1 MKIFKIIVP
10 LSCAILL
17 CSCGTGTSQN
27 EASSDSKKVAA
38 MVESKES
45 ATKIYLKD
53 YATMEFDGNDTVGRI
68 SKFGID
74 TEQMV
79 IDNSTVFGGSSD
91 EIILDVAEYIDTK
104 TDISRYLSNGDTT
117 ELIVDDKYTKLED
130 KYNVNLITDGLEF
143 TVSGLKELEEI
154 DPFEKAEL
162 VCTEA
167 SKDSEDKSRL
177 CSLSKEKYPSTKV
190 YYKLDKEVAKV
201 GETVTA
207 EIYTKYTD
215 GTTVEQTF
223 AIEGYKPT
231 RTKAEFTVE

>member
-27 EASSDSKKVAA
+27 EASSDSKKAAA
-38 MVESKES
+38 MDESKES

-68 SKFGID
+68 SKFGINI
-74 TEQMV
+74 EQMV
-79 IDNSTVFGGSSD
+79 IDNSTAFGGSSD
-91 EIILDVAEYIDTK
+91 TIILGVAEYIDTK
-104 TDISRYLSNGDTT
+104 TEAASRYLSNGDTVK
-117 ELIVDDKYTKLED
+117 LKLDDKYTKLED
-130 KYNVNLITDGLEF
+130 KYNVDLITDGLEF

-162 VCTEA
+162 VCMEA
-167 SKDSEDKSRL
+167 SKDIEDKSRF
-177 CSLSKEKYPSTKV
+177 CSLSNIKYIRNL
-190 YYKLDKEVAKV
+190 YFELDKEVANV

-207 EIYTKYTD
+207 EFYTEYGD

-223 AIEGYKPT
+223 AMEGYKPT